1 MNFKRVS
8 AAALATVLAA
18 SMLPAAMAADL
29 PEDWTPADGARGPM
43 LISPNPDSGDIALP
57 TDGLLVEDGVYTEP
71 RVCGTRGGRLRP
83 ARPNKYAR
91 GRSPCPQWR
100 V

>member
-43 LISPNPDSGDIALP
+43 LISARAN
-57 TDGLLVEDGVYTEP
+57 YH
-71 RVCGTRGGRLRP
+71 GRRL
-83 ARPNKYAR
+83 
-91 GRSPCPQWR
+91 S
-100 V
+100 